1 MITCLSSSET
11 FFFFFCRCLKLWKCV
26 NLCSNVGF
34 VCAKCHNFLVC
45 VCSVCSGRGEVNC
58 GLPSVNG
65 MSQAR
70 YLDWVINSGSRHS
83 YSHCQTAELLTPR
96 IPHSLSLMLSPLL
109 LFNFHTARLP
119 ELSIYHHF
127 PFSPCHSC
135 LVLFFLLFSHSRS
148 LQTRT
153 FFYYIHELE
162 MWRSSW

>member
-1 MITCLSSSET
+1 MWKRVLTCVPVLGLFVPCVMITS
-11 FFFFFCRCLKLWKCV
+11 W
-26 NLCSNVGF
+26 
-34 VCAKCHNFLVC
+34 VCARVHTFTA
-45 VCSVCSGRGEVNC
+45 VCSGRGEVNC

-96 IPHSLSLMLSPLL
+96 IPRSLSLTLSPLS
-109 LFNFHTARLP
+109 LFNFHTARLS

-135 LVLFFLLFSHSRS
+135 LRPLSPPLLSLSITPDKTVFLLHARV
-148 LQTRT
+148 TNVK
-153 FFYYIHELE
+153 EL
-162 MWRSSW
+162 MIIILVVLKW